1 MIEEQTEGR
10 GGAESQRTV
19 QLSNERKEK
28 EIDEKEIKKYEDRFK

>member
-10 GGAESQRTV
+10 GGAESQKTN

-28 EIDEKEIKKYEDRFK
+28 RARQKGKK